1 MSTGG
6 VFRSIREDIAAEADR
21 YHVPAQ
27 VARFVV
33 VFAAALG
40 LQVVTHGSIAGWS
53 DLRAAVLAALP
64 VAYRQWR
71 RTMPVPA
78 AQKVVSDHEA
88 ASAGTAQD
96 AR

>member
-1 MSTGG
+1 MATGG
-6 VFRSIREDIAAEADR
+6 ALQSLREDIAAEADR

-27 VARFVV
+27 IARFLT

-40 LQVVTHGSIAGWS
+40 LQMATHGSITGWS
-53 DLRAAVLAALP
+53 DLRAAVLAAAP

-78 AQKVVSDHEA
+78 VHAVLDKHEQA
-88 ASAGTAQD
+88 AEAEPTPHT
-96 AR
+96 